1 MKYEHIDVKPDGTV
15 ARITLHRPDRL
26 NAMTTQTSDELVDA
40 FTDLGGDADVRCIV
54 ITGDGRGF
62 SAGQDLTEFQSEY
75 EAGRERDIESHLRA
89 TYNRLILQVQE
100 TPKPVI
106 AEINGVAAG
115 AGLSLALACDLRVA
129 SDAARFTLAFV
140 KIGLIPD
147 SGATW
152 QLARSVGYARA
163 LELAITGDLIDAS
176 RALDIG
182 LVHRVAPADALRDE
196 VDLLAKELAALPT
209 RAIGE
214 TKRLFREAQA
224 GTLAEALDREAL
236 SQGEMGRTHDHLEG
250 VAAFLEKRE
259 PKFEGR

>member
-1 MKYEHIDVKPDGTV
+1 MDYDHIDVKRDGQA
-15 ARITLHRPDRL
+15 ARITLNRPDRL

-40 FTDLGGDADVRCIV
+40 FAGLGADEDVRCIV
-54 ITGDGRGF
+54 ITGEGRGF
-62 SAGQDLTEFQSEY
+62 SAGQDLTEFRGEY
-75 EAGRERDIESHLRA
+75 EAGRERDIEGHLRA
-89 TYNRLILQVQE
+89 TYNRLILQVVE

-115 AGLSLALACDLRVA
+115 AGLSLSLACDLRVA

-152 QLARSVGYARA
+152 HLSRLVGYARA
-163 LELAITGDLIDAS
+163 LELSITGELIDAK
-176 RALDIG
+176 RALEIG
-182 LVHRVAPADALRDE
+182 LVHRVVPADGLRDE

-214 TKRLFREAQA
+214 TKRLFRENQW

-250 VAAFLEKRE
+250 VAAFHEKRE

>member
-1 MKYEHIDVKPDGTV
+1 MGYEHIEVKRDGAV
-15 ARITLHRPDRL
+15 ARITLNRPDRL
-26 NAMTTQTSDELVDA
+26 NATTTLTSDELVDA
-40 FTDLGGDADVRCIV
+40 FTGLGADPEVRCIV
-54 ITGDGRGF
+54 ITGEGRGF
-62 SAGQDLTEFQSEY
+62 SAGQDLTEFRSDY
-75 EAGRERDIESHLRA
+75 EAGRERDIEGHLRA
-89 TYNRLILQVQE
+89 TYNRLVLQMVE

-129 SDAARFTLAFV
+129 SDAAKFTLAFV
-140 KIGLIPD
+140 KIGLVPD

-152 QLARSVGYARA
+152 QLARTIGHARA
-163 LELAITGDLIDAS
+163 LELAITGDLIDAP
-176 RALDIG
+176 RALEIG
-182 LVHRVAPADALRDE
+182 LVHRVVPADGLRDE

-250 VAAFLEKRE
+250 LAAFLEKRE